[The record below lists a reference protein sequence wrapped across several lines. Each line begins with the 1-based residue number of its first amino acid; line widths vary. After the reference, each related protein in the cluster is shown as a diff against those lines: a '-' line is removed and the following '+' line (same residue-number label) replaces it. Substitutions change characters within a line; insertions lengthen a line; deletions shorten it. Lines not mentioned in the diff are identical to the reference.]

1 MSQSESAVA
10 ANLSQALVEIT
21 AEVLETMFYIFPEE
35 EPCPE
40 DTAPEPPVAAAFQFE
55 GLPSGTVVIVISA
68 ASARAAAANFLAIE
82 EEEVSPGQLAEI
94 VCEMANMVGGCLLTC
109 IENRTPLQPLPP
121 HNVAPGAYS
130 ARQPAAS
137 HQFYLEHGAL
147 TVSFY
152 WE

>member
-1 MSQSESAVA
+1 MSQSETAVA
-10 ANLSQALVEIT
+10 ANLSQALGDIS
-21 AEVLETMFYIFPEE
+21 AEVLETMFYLFPEE
-35 EPCPE
+35 EPCAE
-40 DTAPEPPVAAAFQFE
+40 EAAPEPPVAAAFHFE

-82 EEEVSPGQLAEI
+82 EQDVGSSQMSEI

-109 IENRTPLQPLPP
+109 VENRTPLQPLPP
-121 HNVAPGAYS
+121 RNIEPDAY
-130 ARQPAAS
+130 AAFHPVAS
-137 HQFYLEHGAL
+137 HQYYLEHGVL